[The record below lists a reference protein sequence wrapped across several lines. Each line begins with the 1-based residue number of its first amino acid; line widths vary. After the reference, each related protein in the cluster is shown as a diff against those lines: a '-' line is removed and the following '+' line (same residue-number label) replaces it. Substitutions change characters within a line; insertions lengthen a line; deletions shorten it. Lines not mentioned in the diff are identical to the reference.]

1 PRRGGGPHRG
11 GCGHG
16 PRPRTGARPR
26 ADRGRG
32 GRGQGVVPPAP
43 PHCRTRPAHPVPR
56 GRGVAMRVVILVG
69 AGSGATGIPARWEHE
84 HDVTIV
90 SLPSRLARLRG
101 RRGPVVVDASRWIL
115 PLWAGLS
122 PRARRALRAADLVVA
137 ADTTA

>member
-1 PRRGGGPHRG
+1 
-11 GCGHG
+11 
-16 PRPRTGARPR
+16 
-26 ADRGRG
+26 
-32 GRGQGVVPPAP
+32 
-43 PHCRTRPAHPVPR
+43 
-56 GRGVAMRVVILVG
+56 MRVVILVG

-137 ADTTA
+137 ADTTAQPLAWALARSGRIGVATLDGAAAWLGPESST